1 MPGATPL
8 TTPAGP
14 GYPEELAQD
23 VTLADGARIHLRP
36 IRPDDQESLISFHDR
51 LSSQTAYQRFFNVVK
66 HLPAT
71 WAHFL
76 VNVDYDRRLALVA
89 EHDGGAGPTLVA
101 VARYDCTGQSD
112 TAEIAFVVQDDW
124 QNRGLGMILLDALLR
139 AAEARGIRRF
149 RASVLA
155 SNTRMLGLL
164 TRGTNVRERHTQ
176 AGVTE
181 LFFTRH
187 PS

>member
-14 GYPEELAQD
+14 KYPEELAQD
-23 VTLADGARIHLRP
+23 VILPDGARIHLRP

-101 VARYDCTGQSD
+101 VAR
-112 TAEIAFVVQDDW
+112 
-124 QNRGLGMILLDALLR
+124 LR

-181 LFFTRH
+181 LFFTRR